1 VYLPLLSCKKVLRIL
16 EGDMVVESGS
26 VRAPSSDSG
35 SRRWR
40 MLNEQ
45 QQYQDYS
52 PARQDLQRGVEG
64 KRYNA
69 LRASWDRDKQS
80 VSNRY

>member
-35 SRRWR
+35 SRSWR

-45 QQYQDYS
+45 QQYQE
-52 PARQDLQRGVEG
+52 QDSQRGVEG

>member
-1 VYLPLLSCKKVLRIL
+1 
-16 EGDMVVESGS
+16 
-26 VRAPSSDSG
+26 
-35 SRRWR
+35 

-45 QQYQDYS
+45 QQYQE
-52 PARQDLQRGVEG
+52 QDSQRGVEG

>member
-1 VYLPLLSCKKVLRIL
+1 
-16 EGDMVVESGS
+16 
-26 VRAPSSDSG
+26 
-35 SRRWR
+35 